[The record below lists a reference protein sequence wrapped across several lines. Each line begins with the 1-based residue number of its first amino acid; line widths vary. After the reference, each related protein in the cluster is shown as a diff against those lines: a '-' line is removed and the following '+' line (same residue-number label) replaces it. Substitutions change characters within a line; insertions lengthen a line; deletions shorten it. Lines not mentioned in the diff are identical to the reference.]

1 MKYKCLIGLLFL
13 TVSLISVSE
22 TINNQGYMGRI
33 DGDYDYIVQ
42 KQKFELNELRLSL
55 FFDAIRKGNNRYVMM
70 FLEGVETGIIPE
82 IEENITMNNIELL
95 KKNET
100 YKIGVNSK
108 DQFGY
113 SPIIVAIESKNNEI
127 LQKLLDLG
135 ANIREEHPIFKKLT
149 LHTAC
154 YYENLEAVK
163 ILIAKDKSLV
173 NEQSGVDGWTPLEDA
188 TLKSNTEIVKILLEN
203 GANPLISDYTDG
215 TAVDMATE
223 FGKGEIVKL
232 LRDNI
237 KASRK

>member
-1 MKYKCLIGLLFL
+1 MKCKCLIGIL
-13 TVSLISVSE
+13 SLIISLTSISE
-22 TINNQGYMGRI
+22 TIDNQGYMGKI
-33 DGDYDYIVQ
+33 DGDYDFIVQ
-42 KQKFELNELRLSL
+42 KQNFELNEIRLSL

-70 FLEGVETGIIPE
+70 FLEGAETTTIPE
-82 IEENITMNNIELL
+82 VEEDRAMNNIELSQ
-95 KKNET
+95 KVET

-108 DQFGY
+108 DQLGY
-113 SPIIVAIESKNNEI
+113 SPIIVAIESKNNEV

-135 ANIREEHPIFKKLT
+135 ANIREEHPVFKKLT

-154 YYENLEAVK
+154 YYENVEAVK
-163 ILIAKDKSLV
+163 ILLAKDKSLV

-203 GANPLISDYTDG
+203 GANPLINDYSGG
-215 TAVDMATE
+215 TAVDMGTE